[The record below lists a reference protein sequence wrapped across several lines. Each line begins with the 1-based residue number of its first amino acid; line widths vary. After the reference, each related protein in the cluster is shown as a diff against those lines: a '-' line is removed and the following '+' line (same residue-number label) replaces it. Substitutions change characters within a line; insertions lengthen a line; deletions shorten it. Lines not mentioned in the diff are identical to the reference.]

1 MNSGPCPSTA
11 KCSSS
16 DKHPSACGHT
26 RHRKRRL
33 PRREAPLLHSRPLT
47 AAPHPSPARQETTAR
62 PQPRPSPARAKS
74 PPPPSPHARACIYI
88 MCSTYITRFP
98 PSFTL
103 NHLGNQPP
111 LGTKQKHL
119 QRKAPGERQHTSCK
133 GNQCTP
139 NKGYRSSPCKGY
151 RCTPFRGTMTHC

>member
-33 PRREAPLLHSRPLT
+33 PQREAPLLHSPPLT

-62 PQPRPSPARAKS
+62 PQPRPSPRQGKV
-74 PPPPSPHARACIYI
+74 PSPAIPLRARVYIYI

-103 NHLGNQPP
+103 NHRRNQPQPP

-119 QRKAPGERQHTSCK
+119 QRKAPGERRNTSCK

-151 RCTPFRGTMTHC
+151 RCTPC